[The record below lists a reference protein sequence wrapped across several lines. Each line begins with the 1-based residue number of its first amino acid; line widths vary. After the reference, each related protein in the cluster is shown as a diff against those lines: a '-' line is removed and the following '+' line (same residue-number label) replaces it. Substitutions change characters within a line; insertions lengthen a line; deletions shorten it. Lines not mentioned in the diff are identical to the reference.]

1 MSRKPM
7 RRARASVWTTVRPSS
22 LTAEISATVSA
33 AGSSPSGRLWNTGYV
48 ARRWNVSSGAG
59 AVRTTGAVAAGAVG
73 AAPAGGGTAAA
84 TGRPR
89 ASVAPATSATGRVR
103 RAGRSGALPRVRSG
117 IDDMALLRQGRAEG
131 RAARRARVDVLPA
144 VAWRAGELS
153 ELVAPSRP
161 ADCPGRRL
169 GARST

>member
-22 LTAEISATVSA
+22 LTAEISATVA
-33 AGSSPSGRLWNTGYV
+33 AAGRLWNTGYV

-103 RAGRSGALPRVRSG
+103 RAGRSGALTRVRSG
-117 IDDMALLRQGRAEG
+117 IDD
-131 RAARRARVDVLPA
+131 
-144 VAWRAGELS
+144 
-153 ELVAPSRP
+153 
-161 ADCPGRRL
+161 
-169 GARST
+169 